1 MTTRLLI
8 GLVELAAL
16 ALPLAAGIAA
26 RDWRRR

>member
-1 MTTRLLI
+1 VSVKALL

-26 RDWRRR
+26 RDWKRR